1 MTPIRLRMPGRVSAL
16 KIGIAIMLTWM
27 IFGGYILASVL
38 GVHLSPPVLVIL
50 ILSSFLI
57 FYLVID
63 KIHRSLEELY
73 DLELEDLYLPS
84 DDVIDNDDST
94 FLVWILI
101 DRIASLMSS
110 KERQHVAIISAS
122 LGVPLTAYPAEGIN
136 YDPDLTKKLE
146 MAGGEVLT
154 HRTSQSLVVILP
166 IHIYTAMKKMVV
178 EADGGPIEISSP
190 KELAPLYSVAYAIA
204 SELAGDASD
213 TIKHYM
219 AFKTIVKLAKT
230 GSIIVPEKLLYN
242 SLPLDHDTKL
252 KIIQQL
258 RDEKLI

>member
-1 MTPIRLRMPGRVSAL
+1 M
-16 KIGIAIMLTWM
+16 KIGIAAMLTWM

-50 ILSSFLI
+50 ILSSFLV
-57 FYLVID
+57 FYVVVD
-63 KIHRSLEELY
+63 RIHRSLGELY
-73 DLELEDLYLPS
+73 EAELEDLYLPG
-84 DDVIDNDDST
+84 DEVIDNDDST
-94 FLVWILI
+94 FLVWVLV

-110 KERQHVAIISAS
+110 KERPQVAIITAS
-122 LGVPLTAYPAEGIN
+122 LGVPLIAYPAEGIN

-154 HRTSQSLVVILP
+154 HRAGQSLIVILP
-166 IHIYTAMKKMVV
+166 MHVYATLKRMVE
-178 EADGGPIEISSP
+178 EADGEAIEITSP
-190 KELAPLYSVAYAIA
+190 KELAALYSVAYAIA
-204 SELAGDASD
+204 SELAGDASE

-230 GSIIVPEKLLYN
+230 GSIIVPEKMLYN
-242 SLPLDHDTKL
+242 SLPLDNDTKL